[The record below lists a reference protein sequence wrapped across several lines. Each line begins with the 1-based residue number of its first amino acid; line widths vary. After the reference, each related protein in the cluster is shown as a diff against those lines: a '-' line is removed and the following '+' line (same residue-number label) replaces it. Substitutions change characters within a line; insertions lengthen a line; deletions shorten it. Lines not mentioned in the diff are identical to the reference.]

1 MKKFFEKFGCGME
14 QTIQQVKEDKERL
27 EEIEKQIKARITNA
41 VYAESQLNT
50 FCCSEKIIQELNAL
64 LCRVAN
70 EKGITLYQL
79 CASVIP
85 HISYNFEKSEF
96 VIELIPKV

>member
-1 MKKFFEKFGCGME
+1 MEK
-14 QTIQQVKEDKERL
+14 TIQQVKEDKERL

-41 VYAESQLNT
+41 VCAESQLNT
-50 FCCSEKIIQELNAL
+50 FCSEKITQELNAL
-64 LCRVAN
+64 LYKVAN